1 MAICPFAK
9 FEEITGPVGDYLGGP
24 FKIVHHTTEGTS
36 YAGAKAAYKANRS
49 DPHFTVDGDEI
60 FQHIDTGKAARS
72 LRNSEGGVQTN
83 RDSAV
88 QIEVV
93 AFAGKPKDI
102 ATLRSVAKL
111 CRWIEETHA
120 IAQTWPNGP
129 PRASTNGHDPG
140 GHNRNAATWDAT
152 GGHFGHS
159 QVPENTHW
167 DPAYT
172 VAELAIVT
180 PEAVFDSHAALESDA
195 APTRAMASES
205 SSAGIERAD
214 DILQRVLAGLAAASP
229 ATIGPA
235 SRITIRV
242 STGGVDVQVTI
253 EPPAAAGQAVGQA
266 AAEESTPP
274 AAPEKAGR
282 SRKKK
287 TKSKARRR

>member
-1 MAICPFAK
+1 MPICPFAK

-36 YAGAKAAYKANRS
+36 YAGAKSAYKANRS
-49 DPHFTVDGDEI
+49 DPHFTVDGEDI

-72 LRNSEGGVQTN
+72 LRNDASGVQTN

-102 ATLRSVAKL
+102 ITLRSVAKL

-129 PRASTNGHDPG
+129 PRASTNGKDPG
-140 GHNRNAATWDAT
+140 GHNRSAATWDAT
-152 GGHFGHS
+152 GGHYGHS

-167 DPAYT
+167 DPGYT
-172 VAELAIVT
+172 AAELAIVT
-180 PEAVFDSHAALESDA
+180 PDAAFDPHAALESDA
-195 APTRAMASES
+195 AGTLAMAFES
-205 SSAGIERAD
+205 ASDAAVAERAD

-229 ATIGPA
+229 ATIGSA
-235 SRITIRV
+235 SRIAIRV

-253 EPPAAAGQAVGQA
+253 EPRAVVSPAAATGSKPA
-266 AAEESTPP
+266 AAP
-274 AAPEKAGR
+274 AKAGR
-282 SRKKK
+282 SRKK
-287 TKSKARRR
+287 TTANTRGRRAR